1 MLRENTV
8 VQDRVFKLLDLGL
21 TSLAFIAA
29 YYVKK
34 EGLPVVQGLSTGP
47 NYYMVLMAVLV
58 SSGLTFD
65 FFRCH
70 ELYRQETFERVIIRL
85 IKAVLVATAIVVF
98 LLFLF
103 KINDF
108 SRLFLMMFVV
118 FEVFLLTAMRAFVRQ
133 GLMNHRKKDFNRKKI
148 LVIGSRERACELIS
162 YISASEDL
170 GYQILGCLD
179 VEASRVGLSVAPN
192 ATIIGTMDQFNDILL
207 HEAVDEVVF
216 AMPLKKIDNALEC
229 IGFAE
234 KLGVKVRVMP
244 DWQIQKLMYQ
254 PEIASVYIENFVGI
268 PTLALS
274 SAPQKALEL
283 FIKSVLDRSVAAFGL
298 VLLAPSLLV
307 IAVLI
312 KASSRGPVFF
322 VQQRSGL
329 NGRLFNL
336 YKFRTMV
343 VDAEELKA
351 ALDHEN
357 EMDGPVFKIKND
369 PRITRVGAF
378 LRRTSLDELPQLI
391 NVLRGEMSLVGPR
404 PPIPTEV
411 EQYAP
416 WQRRRLSMRPGL
428 TCIWQ
433 VSGRNDISFEQWM
446 NMDLEYIDKWS
457 LLLDFKLLLKTVPA
471 VVWGTGR

>member
-1 MLRENTV
+1 MFRDNAV
-8 VQDRVFKLLDLGL
+8 FQDRVFKLLDLTL
-21 TSLAFIAA
+21 TALAFVAA

-34 EGLPVVQGLSTGP
+34 DGLALVNGLSSGP
-47 NYYMVLMAVLV
+47 NYYLVLMAILIC
-58 SSGLTFD
+58 SALSFD
-65 FFRCH
+65 FFHCH
-70 ELYRQETFERVIIRL
+70 ELYRKESFERAVIRL
-85 IKAVLVATAIVVF
+85 IKAVTVATAMVVF

-103 KINDF
+103 KIDDF
-108 SRLFLMMFVV
+108 SRLLLTLFVV
-118 FEVFLLTAMRAFVRQ
+118 FDVFLLISMRAFVRQ
-133 GLMNHRKKDFNRKKI
+133 GLTNHRQKDFNRRKI
-148 LVIGSRERACELIS
+148 LVIGSRHRAFDLVT
-162 YISASEDL
+162 YVSASEDL

-179 VEASRVGLSVAPN
+179 TDESLVGQSVTDKAKV
-192 ATIIGTMDQFNDILL
+192 IGTMAQFNDILL
-207 HEAVDEVVF
+207 NEAVDEVVF
-216 AMPLKKIDNALEC
+216 AMPLKKIEQALEH

-234 KLGVKVRVMP
+234 KLGVKVRVLP

-274 SAPQKALEL
+274 SAPRKALEL
-283 FIKSVLDRSVAAFGL
+283 FVKSVFDRTLAALGL
-298 VLLAPSLLV
+298 VVLAPFFLV
-307 IAVLI
+307 VAVMI
-312 KASSRGPVFF
+312 KTSSRGPVFF

-329 NGRLFNL
+329 NGRMFNL

-351 ALDHEN
+351 TLNHEN
-357 EMDGPVFKIKND
+357 EMDGPVFKMKND

-378 LRRTSLDELPQLI
+378 LRRTSFDELPQLI
-391 NVLRGEMSLVGPR
+391 NVVRGEMSLVGPR
-404 PPIPTEV
+404 PPIPAEV
-411 EQYAP
+411 QQYAP

-457 LLLDFKLLLKTVPA
+457 LLLDLKLLLKTVPA